1 MRRSLREEN
10 AAATRAAILAAAR
23 QLFTAKGYDRASIDD
38 IAAAAQVTSGALY
51 HHFQSK
57 REIMRAV
64 FELLDQELVDRVN
77 GASRGARG
85 AAEIMRQSLE
95 TLFDAYVEDDFRALV
110 FQQSMRVLG
119 WEEWRAIDQRL
130 SIDTAVSFSERLRR
144 ERPIAKF
151 NDRLLASFLLAVT
164 NEAGLQISLNPQDRS
179 LRQESEQIIEAFLR
193 GLELSPQQQQRHRP
207 ARKTR

>member
-130 SIDTAVSFSERLRR
+130 SIDTAVSFIERLRR

-193 GLELSPQQQQRHRP
+193 GLDLSPQQQPRHRP